1 MNVDKAFIQFAG
13 LTVGRASAFFDFY
26 AHDFEIAA
34 ATAGS
39 DVFSTNL
46 PADTAAIGNGLS
58 ATLSIEDPVFRRSPI
73 FSP

>member
-13 LTVGRASAFFDFY
+13 LTVGRASAFF
-26 AHDFEIAA
+26 DFEIAA